1 MSDLVFTT
9 RGDLPREQ
17 LQYTDVTT
25 EDDKAIYTA
34 RTWTYQDEI
43 VRRDAWVDLKRGESI
58 EARKGN

>member
-1 MSDLVFTT
+1 
-9 RGDLPREQ
+9 LPREQ